1 MRLSSDRAIQITTTL
16 LTVVLTVATGTS
28 CGDQTTG
35 DQPTIVDI
43 TLAPTTTTPP
53 STTAASTTSTT
64 TTTTTTTTAT
74 TSTTTTTSAPPAE
87 PTMTE
92 LVDTLIAVTGPH
104 PDGATHTLGQVDGS
118 PIGAVSDW
126 ASTTLDILM
135 WDGEWADV
143 AQLELGDSR
152 DVVTGISPRRTWISI
167 VDVTGEGD
175 NDIVVWFYGPRRPV
189 GVIASSAN
197 GEWSILGEGQQL
209 QIAAPGLITTITNDC
224 DPSCAEGTERTT
236 YYAWT
241 NGNFSA
247 CRELDMNLYDELCA
261 LTPG

>member
-1 MRLSSDRAIQITTTL
+1 MRFSTDRAMRLITTL
-16 LTVVLTVATGTS
+16 LTVALTMATGAS
-28 CGDQTTG
+28 CGGRTTA
-35 DQPTIVDI
+35 DEPTIVDI
-43 TLAPTTTTPP
+43 TLAPTTTPP
-53 STTAASTTSTT
+53 STTAVSTTSTT
-64 TTTTTTTTAT
+64 SSST
-74 TSTTTTTSAPPAE
+74 TSTTTSAPPAE
-87 PTMTE
+87 LTMTE

-104 PDGATHTLGQVDGS
+104 PDGATHTLGHVDGS
-118 PIGAVSDW
+118 LIGAVTDW
-126 ASTTLDILM
+126 SSTTLDIHV
-135 WDGEWADV
+135 WNGEWADV

-152 DVVTGISPRRTWISI
+152 AIVTGISPRRTWISI

-175 NDIVVWFYGPRRPV
+175 NDIVVWFYGARRPV

-224 DPSCAEGTERTT
+224 DPSCAEGTDRTT
-236 YYAWT
+236 YYAWI

-247 CRELDMNLYDELCA
+247 CRELDMSLYDELCA